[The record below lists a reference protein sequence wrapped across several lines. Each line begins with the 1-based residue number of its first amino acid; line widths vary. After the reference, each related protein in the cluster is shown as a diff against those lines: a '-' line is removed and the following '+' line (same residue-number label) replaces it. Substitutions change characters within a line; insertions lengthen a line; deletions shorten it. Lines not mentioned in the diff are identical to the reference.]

1 MSHGLM
7 WLPLLVAF
15 VVLTALGWLERRR
28 QRLFLEWASESEL
41 SKLDGSGAARLKDGW
56 LEWSSFEAGKL
67 KLEGRF
73 EVCKLELVEL
83 LALSSGDAPLTDES
97 HGPCRLRLIGSG
109 DQRDL
114 AFADADRA
122 RDWIE
127 QLMSRS
133 RCEL

>member
-1 MSHGLM
+1 MERCTLFG
-7 WLPLLVAF
+7 PGAVA
-15 VVLTALGWLERRR
+15 GHN
-28 QRLFLEWASESEL
+28 LFTH
-41 SKLDGSGAARLKDGW
+41 
-56 LEWSSFEAGKL
+56 KL
-67 KLEGRF
+67 KQEGRF

>member
-1 MSHGLM
+1 MTVGPENSS
-7 WLPLLVAF
+7 WR
-15 VVLTALGWLERRR
+15 VVLGL
-28 QRLFLEWASESEL
+28 Q
-41 SKLDGSGAARLKDGW
+41 
-56 LEWSSFEAGKL
+56 
-67 KLEGRF
+67 
-73 EVCKLELVEL
+73 LELVEL

-109 DQRDL
+109 DQRDV
-114 AFADADRA
+114 AFADSDRA

>member
-1 MSHGLM
+1 MDGR
-7 WLPLLVAF
+7 AA
-15 VVLTALGWLERRR
+15 TDRADRRG
-28 QRLFLEWASESEL
+28 
-41 SKLDGSGAARLKDGW
+41 DGADRAGDGGGAARLKDGW

-67 KLEGRF
+67 KPEGRF

>member
-1 MSHGLM
+1 MRPENS
-7 WLPLLVAF
+7 
-15 VVLTALGWLERRR
+15 
-28 QRLFLEWASESEL
+28 
-41 SKLDGSGAARLKDGW
+41 SKK
-56 LEWSSFEAGKL
+56 
-67 KLEGRF
+67 GRF

>member
-1 MSHGLM
+1 MSHGLL

-41 SKLDGSGAARLKDGW
+41 SKLDGGGAARLKDGW

-83 LALSSGDAPLTDES
+83 LALSSGDAPLTEES

-109 DQRDL
+109 EQRDV
-114 AFADADRA
+114 AFADSDRA
-122 RDWIE
+122 RAWIE

>member
-1 MSHGLM
+1 MSHGLL

-28 QRLFLEWASESEL
+28 QRLFMEWASESEL
-41 SKLDGSGAARLKDGW
+41 SKLDGGGAARLKDGW

-83 LALSSGDAPLTDES
+83 LALSSATPPSPRRAMAPAA
-97 HGPCRLRLIGSG
+97 C
-109 DQRDL
+109 
-114 AFADADRA
+114 A
-122 RDWIE
+122 
-127 QLMSRS
+127 
-133 RCEL
+133 

>member
-1 MSHGLM
+1 MAFIGEGGIARAQSQQLYE
-7 WLPLLVAF
+7 LKFADLKASFLLEF
-15 VVLTALGWLERRR
+15 
-28 QRLFLEWASESEL
+28 
-41 SKLDGSGAARLKDGW
+41 SGLKDGW

-67 KLEGRF
+67 KQEGRF